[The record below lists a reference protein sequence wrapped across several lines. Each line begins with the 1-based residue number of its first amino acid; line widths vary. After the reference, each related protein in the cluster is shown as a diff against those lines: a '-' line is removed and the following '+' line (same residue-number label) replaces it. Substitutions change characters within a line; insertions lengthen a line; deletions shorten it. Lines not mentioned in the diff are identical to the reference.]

1 MEQVTGIILAGGRGS
16 RMGGVDK
23 GLERFQGQPLAF
35 RAMMRLIPQVSE
47 VLINANRNIGVYEGF
62 GVTVLPDPIDG
73 YQGPLAGML
82 SGLPYTETEFLQ
94 AVPCDVPNFPSDLVS
109 RLHEGLVSSGMPLAY
124 PVTIEADGTRQ
135 PHPVFLLMRAE
146 VHDSL
151 LVYLQQGGRK
161 IDRWTSDLGAAEVV
175 FPDPAAFFNA
185 NTVDELRALEAPG
198 APGAPGT
205 P

>member
-35 RAMMRLIPQVSE
+35 RAMMRLVPQVAD

-62 GVTVLPDPIDG
+62 GVTVLPDPIEG

-82 SGLPYTETEFLQ
+82 SGLPYCETDFLQ
-94 AVPCDVPNFPSDLVS
+94 AIPCDVPNFPTDLVA
-109 RLHEGLVSSGMPLAY
+109 RLHAGLLASGLQLAY
-124 PVTIEADGTRQ
+124 PVTIEADGSRQ
-135 PHPVFLLMRAE
+135 HHPVFLLMRGE

-161 IDRWTSDLGAAEVV
+161 IDRWTADLGAAEVI
-175 FPDPAAFFNA
+175 FPDGAAFMNA
-185 NTVDELRALEAPG
+185 NTVEELRALEAP
-198 APGAPGT
+198 PS
-205 P
+205 